1 VRRVG
6 NAPTPR
12 TLKNL
17 GIVIGHDHLRPKV
30 GVDHLIV
37 YMEGVVNH
45 TVHVK
50 GRVARVRNVHGR
62 PN

>member
-1 VRRVG
+1 MGRVG
-6 NAPTPR
+6 NAPPPR

-17 GIVIGHDHLRPKV
+17 GIVIGHDHLRTEV
-30 GVDHLIV
+30 SIDHLIV
-37 YMEGVVNH
+37 YMEGIVNH

-50 GRVARVRNVHGR
+50 CGIARVRNVHGR